1 MIVFF
6 RILVIGTIICFNVVN
21 GNVDLSTNQPTRSS
35 ALYDS
40 TTPSSKAN
48 DGDTGRTHPNQFHS
62 ACNAATYKTNVWWG
76 VELKKTVTNPRVTFF
91 ARDCCQTNY
100 NSALEVWIGNQWPS
114 DLSNWVQNDA
124 KKCADIT
131 SIEKSSTKQVTCE
144 ETGKYL
150 FIRPSQ
156 SAGGTCMDF
165 PEVRVEELAEAIS
178 TICTSMKKIQEADGY
193 VYSC

>member
-40 TTPSSKAN
+40 TTPS
-48 DGDTGRTHPNQFHS
+48 
-62 ACNAATYKTNVWWG
+62 
-76 VELKKTVTNPRVTFF
+76 
-91 ARDCCQTNY
+91 
-100 NSALEVWIGNQWPS
+100 
-114 DLSNWVQNDA
+114 
-124 KKCADIT
+124 T

>member
-1 MIVFF
+1 M
-6 RILVIGTIICFNVVN
+6 
-21 GNVDLSTNQPTRSS
+21 
-35 ALYDS
+35 
-40 TTPSSKAN
+40 
-48 DGDTGRTHPNQFHS
+48 
-62 ACNAATYKTNVWWG
+62 
-76 VELKKTVTNPRVTFF
+76 
-91 ARDCCQTNY
+91 
-100 NSALEVWIGNQWPS
+100 
-114 DLSNWVQNDA
+114 
-124 KKCADIT
+124 
-131 SIEKSSTKQVTCE
+131 TCE